1 MATSNTHVSK
11 IEFKRSSV
19 PDARPTSLLPGE
31 PAINITDG
39 KLFFQLVN
47 GKIVNVSSTPVG
59 NTYYVSAEGNDIDDG
74 LTPSRALKTI
84 RKASMLSQP
93 GDSIVVSSGH
103 YIEKCPII
111 VPQYVQV
118 QGAGERNCFIQPTDP
133 TKDVFW
139 VNNNSYVTGFKFAD
153 RTSAAIAFPDEI
165 ERGIAN
171 GVTSNTITLPSTSES
186 IDGYY
191 DSMEITIT
199 SGNAAS
205 LIYNKDLCSRDVGY
219 IVDSISFDTLY
230 GGNRQA
236 FQSAVYYYGFTANSV
251 TVIPN
256 EVEQTTNAYI
266 HLRTIAGQ
274 VILGQNVVS
283 YQDPVEVTQNTSLPI
298 GSNTEVQYVR
308 NSVNTIINIIN
319 SGPSVANTKIPI
331 PLTPS
336 SNTNIAN
343 TVNILQANRDFFAK
357 ELTAYI
363 HSEYRRFNFNTTTC
377 ERDTRLIIDS
387 LSQDLL
393 FQTDSQSNFAGL
405 QYWSKNNY
413 TGNIASE
420 LSITIGAYNYAKNL
434 CSKIILNDTTGTRY
448 QNLHQQHVGNLIY
461 SKDYCGR
468 DVGYIVD
475 SISFDLVYGGNRQSY
490 QSGVYYFGFDSGST
504 TVIPGELTQTT
515 AAYNHLK
522 TIAGQII
529 LGQTVTTYQNTIT
542 QNTSIAFGT
551 ATESANVANNI
562 DYIINII
569 TNGPSVA
576 NTKIPMP
583 LTKIYNANEIN
594 AANILEAN
602 RTFIVEEV
610 IAYIGNTY
618 PSFSYDQTK
627 CRRDTGLVV
636 DAVAQDLLFQT
647 KSQSTFTGLQY
658 WSKNNYTGK
667 IGSEL
672 TITVDAINY
681 AKNLCSK
688 IILNDTTGT
697 RYQTEL
703 KQRTANT
710 ATSSE
715 VVTISTD
722 FDYITTIINSDGTG
736 ISDTIIPNS
745 LQASSNTNVLNAY
758 NLLKINKR
766 YIQAEVI
773 GWVEANKS
781 NYIFNTATQNEVNI
795 INTEFNYITNIL
807 ANGTIGI
814 TDTIVPNGYVPSSN
828 TNIINAYNLLQ
839 DNKDY
844 IRAEVVAWVESNK
857 FMNQATVVSYNG
869 NTRTA
874 LLSNNW
880 PVLPDNNC
888 GYYIRIPLRD
898 TPAPVSQ
905 RYTTFIVGSPYI
917 YNCSS
922 ISPYGTG
929 IKIDGSLS
937 TGNKSMVSA
946 QFTQFNANGTG
957 IYITNDGYSQL
968 VGIYAMFCD
977 RGFVAE
983 NGGTASLGNCNLN
996 FGNYGLVSIG
1006 KGSLAMTAKLKGDS
1020 KVASKTLQIHSIR
1033 NNPSLSVRAPK
1044 PYSGMIMK
1052 VYGDPD
1058 PAAYYI
1064 VEAANTVGDITTV
1077 TFALRS
1083 TKSFLDNTNVYFYQQ
1098 SQLRAS
1104 GQTYEYVGAG
1114 TEMQE
1119 VLPKY
1124 GGVLDPT
1131 KQTLMIDEGVV
1142 YATATDQNGNF
1153 IVSELSISQA
1163 TSSIVGRTFEKS
1175 LFAQMTPYILAIQ

>member
-1 MATSNTHVSK
+1 MPTSNSE
-11 IEFKRSSV
+11 IQFKRSSV
-19 PDARPTSLLPGE
+19 PDSRPTSLLPGE

-74 LTPSRALKTI
+74 LTPSRALATV
-84 RKASMLSQP
+84 RKASMLAQP

-103 YIEKCPII
+103 YIEQCPII
-111 VPQYVQV
+111 IPQYVQV

-165 ERGIAN
+165 ERGFAN
-171 GVTSNTITLPSTSES
+171 GVTSNTIRLPSTSES

-191 DSMEITIT
+191 NSMEITII
-199 SGNAAS
+199 SGNNAS

-219 IVDSISFDTLY
+219 IVDSICFDTLY

-251 TVIPN
+251 TVIPG
-256 EVEQTTNAYI
+256 EVTQTTNAYA

-274 VILGQNVVS
+274 VILGQPVMT
-283 YQDPVEVTQNTSLPI
+283 YQYPLVVTQNTSLPI
-298 GSNTEVQYVR
+298 GTTTEVNYVR

-319 SGPSVANTKIPI
+319 TGPSAANTKKPI

-343 TVNILQANRDFFAK
+343 SVNILQANREFLAK
-357 ELTAYI
+357 ELNAYTHLLYPDFI
-363 HSEYRRFNFNTTTC
+363 YDTVKC
-377 ERDTRLIIDS
+377 ERDTGLIIDA

-413 TGNIASE
+413 TGNIQSE
-420 LSITIGAYNYAKNL
+420 LTITIGAFNYAKNL

-461 SKDYCGR
+461 DKDYCGR

-475 SISFDLVYGGNRQSY
+475 SVSFDLVYGGNRQAY
-490 QSGVYYFGFDSGST
+490 QSGIYYYGFNSDSTSIFNTQDKAIAIEVYEY
-504 TVIPGELTQTT
+504 
-515 AAYNHLK
+515 LK
-522 TIAGQII
+522 TITPDIMRCI
-529 LGQTVTTYQNTIT
+529 PISPLQNTVS
-542 QNTSIAFGT
+542 QNTSIAHGT
-551 ATESANVANNI
+551 VTESQSVNNDI

-583 LTKIYNANEIN
+583 LTKTYNANQIN
-594 AANILEAN
+594 ASNVLKAN
-602 RTFIVEEV
+602 RNFIIEELN
-610 IAYIGNTY
+610 AYIDIY
-618 PSFSYDQTK
+618 QSEFIFDREQFK
-627 CRRDTGLVV
+627 RATGLIV
-636 DAVAQDLLFQT
+636 DATAQDLLFQT
-647 KSQSTFTGLQY
+647 RSQSTFMGLQY
-658 WSKNNYTGK
+658 WTRNNYTGK
-667 IGSEL
+667 IGSQL
-672 TITVDAINY
+672 TITVDALNY

-703 KQRTANT
+703 KQRTANSA

-715 VVTISTD
+715 VAKITTD
-722 FDYITTIINSDGTG
+722 FNYITSLMTTDTPVF
-736 ISDTIIPNS
+736 SDTIVPNS
-745 LQASSNTNVLNAY
+745 LVANTTTNIVNAY
-758 NLLKINKR
+758 DLLKINRR

-781 NYIFNTATQNEVNI
+781 NYIFDTATQNEVDI

-807 ANGTIGI
+807 ANVSFAN

-828 TNIINAYNLLQ
+828 TNIINTYNLLQ

-844 IRAEVVAWVESNK
+844 IKAEVVAWVESNK

-874 LLSNNW
+874 ILSNNW
-880 PVLPDNNC
+880 PMLPDNNC

-898 TPAPVSQ
+898 TPAPVTQ
-905 RYTTFIVGSPYI
+905 RYSTFIVGSPYI

-922 ISPYGTG
+922 ISPNATG

-1020 KVASKTLQIHSIR
+1020 KIASKTLQIHSIR
-1033 NNPSLSVRAPK
+1033 NNPGLSVRAPK

-1058 PAAYYI
+1058 PDAYYI

-1114 TEMQE
+1114 IEMQE